1 MTCYLFWVAA
11 PATPQHKNPPHPQPR
26 ATCFF
31 DGRNSQAQ
39 PQLYQILALIFIL
52 SSTKLVKN
60 GFLGQNCFK
69 LLKDSIFELQNCNIH
84 LKKWHSNLHSL
95 HYCWKTCEVA
105 IAHRKP
111 ENAPHARTSQVSTKW
126 VRTRTSQL
134 ATAHRNLQLA
144 IAHRKSC
151 LANLVGLT
159 ALQK

>member
-11 PATPQHKNPPHPQPR
+11 PATPQPKIPPHPQPR
-26 ATCFF
+26 ATCLF

-39 PQLYQILALIFIL
+39 AQLYQILALTFIL
-52 SSTKLVKN
+52 SFCQKWNFWVKI
-60 GFLGQNCFK
+60 CFK
-69 LLKDSIFELQNCNIH
+69 FLKGSIFELQNCNIC
-84 LKKWHSNLHSL
+84 LKKGHSNLHSL

-134 ATAHRNLQLA
+134 ATAHRNSQLA

-151 LANLVGLT
+151 LELFLWE
-159 ALQK
+159 